1 MAAWH
6 TGSMWRP
13 WLIGL
18 GCLAAVALLLVT
30 LLYAFQRKVI
40 YLPASGAV
48 PPAASVLPGARDV
61 TFDTAD
67 GLRLGGWFVPAREPD
82 TGFTVL
88 VAPGN
93 AGDRSMRAPLAR
105 ALSGRGLSVLLF
117 DYRGFGGNPG
127 SPSEEGL
134 TQDIRAAH
142 RFLVG
147 EQGVAL
153 DRLRYYG
160 ESLGCALVTKLATEH
175 PPAALILRS
184 PFVDLASV
192 GELQY
197 PFLPVRSMMWD
208 RYPVAEDV
216 RRVDAPIVVIYGDAD
231 SIVPPGQSVE
241 VAAAGRARAVPVH
254 GADHNDRS
262 LLDGPQLIDAV
273 VTP

>member
-1 MAAWH
+1 
-6 TGSMWRP
+6 MWRP

-18 GCLAAVALLLVT
+18 GCLVAVALLLVSV
-30 LLYAFQRKVI
+30 LYAFQRRII
-40 YLPASGAV
+40 YLPATDPV
-48 PPAASVLPGARDV
+48 PAAASFLPGARDV

-67 GLRLGGWFVPAREPD
+67 GIRLGGWFVPARGTD

-88 VAPGN
+88 VAAGN
-93 AGDRSMRAPLAR
+93 AGDRSMRAPLAH

-142 RFLVG
+142 RFLTA
-147 EQGVAL
+147 ELGVPQ

-160 ESLGCALVTKLATEH
+160 ESLGCSLVTKLATER
-175 PPAALILRS
+175 PPAALVLRS
-184 PFVDLASV
+184 PFTDLPSV
-192 GELQY
+192 GQLQY
-197 PFLPVRSMMWD
+197 PFLPVRSLLWD
-208 RYPVAEDV
+208 RFPVAEDV
-216 RRVDAPIVVIYGDAD
+216 RRVTAPITVVYGDAD
-231 SIVPPGQSVE
+231 SIVPPEQSVE

-262 LLDGPQLIDAV
+262 LLDGDQLVDAV
-273 VTP
+273 VNP